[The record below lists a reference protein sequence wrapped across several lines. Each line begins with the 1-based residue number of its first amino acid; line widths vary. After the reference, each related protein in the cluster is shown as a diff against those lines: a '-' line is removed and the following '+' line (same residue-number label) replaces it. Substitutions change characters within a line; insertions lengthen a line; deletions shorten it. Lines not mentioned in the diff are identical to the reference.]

1 MGARIKNMS
10 NKLKKQ
16 ITNKD
21 NYTQLNDDM
30 KVATFDLDNGK
41 KLLVSHSIKRAKK
54 DRYDREKNIQKLRDR
69 FEKEKTPKSYLSNS
83 GYKKYFQLEGTEDSK
98 NSNCEFKLVIDE
110 DKIKEDFVWDGLK
123 GIITN
128 NIELT
133 DEEIISQYTN
143 LWQVEESFRITKHD
157 LKIRPIYHWK
167 PSRVKAHLAISFMAY
182 TLVRHLEH
190 RVRLQYVKLSP
201 QRIRQLLLNV

>member
-1 MGARIKNMS
+1 MLSAS
-10 NKLKKQ
+10 
-16 ITNKD
+16 
-21 NYTQLNDDM
+21 
-30 KVATFDLDNGK
+30 
-41 KLLVSHSIKRAKK
+41 
-54 DRYDREKNIQKLRDR
+54 
-69 FEKEKTPKSYLSNS
+69 PSNS
-83 GYKKYFQLEGTEDSK
+83 GYKKYLQLEGGEDSK

-110 DKIKEDFVWDGLK
+110 EKIKEDSVWDGLK

-128 NIELT
+128 NNELT
-133 DEEIISQYTN
+133 NEELIAQYTN

-201 QRIRQLLLNV
+201 QRIRQLLLNVQVSRLFDTRTKMRFALPSSIVPETVKIYKLMDVPVKRLAYVL